1 MLRLSTLAGVAPIL
15 VSCLLHVGF
24 VGGALALG
32 QIRPPREP
40 AILEAELVTPEAPPP
55 AVEPP
60 RPTPAPPKP
69 RRPEPTVL
77 PRPLSPPPM
86 PEATPEPLPLARVA
100 EAAPAPATPA
110 PATPSPEPSPVAQRP
125 PSTAPAVSLPS
136 SIDQGPAQPTAPVA
150 LSPPVTAKLAPE
162 APIQLAH
169 PRGGYQV
176 RPSYPSSAR
185 RIGAEGTTMLRV
197 YVALDGQV
205 TDVVVDRSA
214 GHPDLDRAAVD
225 AVRRW
230 RFEPG
235 RRGAEPIGM
244 WVRLPVQFVLR

>member
-15 VSCLLHVGF
+15 VSCLLHVAF

-32 QIRPPREP
+32 QIWPPREP
-40 AILEAELVTPEAPPP
+40 AILEAELVTPDAPPP

-60 RPTPAPPKP
+60 RPMPAPPRP

-77 PRPLSPPPM
+77 PRPLAPPPM
-86 PEATPEPLPLARVA
+86 PEATPEPVPPARVA
-100 EAAPAPATPA
+100 EATPA
-110 PATPSPEPSPVAQRP
+110 PATPSPEPSPIAQRP
-125 PSTAPAVSLPS
+125 PSSAPAVSLPS

-150 LSPPVTAKLAPE
+150 VSPPVTAKLAPE
-162 APIQLAH
+162 APTQLAH